1 MRSSRALLACLA
13 AATVVGR
20 VQGQA
25 VRFDPVVRAV
35 EDGIRQGLY
44 PGAVLVLGRRDTI
57 LFARGFG
64 HLTWDSRSARPSAW
78 TTLWDL
84 ASLTKV
90 VATTGALSVLV
101 DHGAVDLDA
110 PVSRYLPRFTGAGK
124 ERVTVR
130 MLLDHTS
137 GLRAYA
143 PLHRLAST
151 RERAIDL
158 VYAEPLTRLPG
169 ERSVYSD
176 LNAIL
181 LGLLVEAVAGAP
193 LSNAAMELVFDPLG
207 MGFTTFGPLLPA
219 QAVVAPSRQVGGRPA
234 PGEVDDANARRLGS
248 VAGHAGL
255 FSTGLDLAKYA
266 QAWLRRGARPGRVW
280 VSERTISDFL
290 SRSPSSGTRALGW
303 DTPDRDSGAVSA
315 FGSLTSDS
323 SFGHTGWTGTLM
335 WIDPERDLFL
345 VFLSN
350 RSLAPRHRNS
360 LSAMRTVRAEVSDVA
375 ARAALAECSVV
386 RPVVC

>member
-1 MRSSRALLACLA
+1 
-13 AATVVGR
+13 
-20 VQGQA
+20 
-25 VRFDPVVRAV
+25 
-35 EDGIRQGLY
+35 
-44 PGAVLVLGRRDTI
+44 
-57 LFARGFG
+57 
-64 HLTWDSRSARPSAW
+64 
-78 TTLWDL
+78 
-84 ASLTKV
+84 
-90 VATTGALSVLV
+90 
-101 DHGAVDLDA
+101 
-110 PVSRYLPRFTGAGK
+110 
-124 ERVTVR
+124 
-130 MLLDHTS
+130 
-137 GLRAYA
+137 
-143 PLHRLAST
+143 
-151 RERAIDL
+151 

-169 ERSVYSD
+169 ARSVYSD

-207 MGFTTFGPLLPA
+207 MGFTTYGPLLPE
-219 QAVVAPSRQVGGRPA
+219 QAVVAPSRQVGGRPV

-266 QAWLRRGARPGRVW
+266 QAWLRRGARPDRVW

-303 DTPDRDSGAVSA
+303 DTPDRDSGTVSA

-360 LSAMRTVRAEVSDVA
+360 LSAMRTVRAQVSDVA
-375 ARAALAECSVV
+375 ARAALAECSEV